1 MKINM
6 KINMKRVGIT
16 FSRYQKEL
24 EKLNNQ
30 LERAKE
36 AYEKKYANA
45 AKYGVQDWDSIAYC
59 EWLETTEKT
68 ESDSLINKA
77 DVKKNGAWWDLFY
90 SENKVKDIT
99 AKIKIAEEKL
109 KEAKQEFQKYY
120 NELEKSQI

>member
-1 MKINM
+1 MLYYICKKKNANSEQDVTMEDINM

-36 AYEKKYANA
+36 AYNKKYANA
-45 AKYGVQDWDSIAYC
+45 AKYGVQDWDSIEYC
-59 EWLETTEKT
+59 EWLETTERT

-77 DVKKNGAWWDLFY
+77 DVNTINIILTINIIYIHLNFFIFWVFLHFI
-90 SENKVKDIT
+90 S
-99 AKIKIAEEKL
+99 
-109 KEAKQEFQKYY
+109 F
-120 NELEKSQI
+120 